1 MALFPKWWRGVV
13 LRLLGHMSETD
24 KLLVWLHGEVK
35 TPPFSQEA
43 RIEAGVLLRRL
54 QQCENLGPP
63 HSRPMPSIG
72 VHCHELRIRDA
83 DKSWRIIYRIDE
95 DAILI
100 LEVFNKTARATPISV
115 IDTCQ
120 KRLSKYDEDI
130 QD

>member
-1 MALFPKWWRGVV
+1 
-13 LRLLGHMSETD
+13 MSETD
-24 KLLVWLHGEVK
+24 KPLVWLHGEVK

-54 QQCENLGPP
+54 QQGENLGLP

-72 VHCHELRIRDA
+72 VHCHELRIRDV

-130 QD
+130 RD

>member
-1 MALFPKWWRGVV
+1 MG
-13 LRLLGHMSETD
+13 ETD
-24 KLLVWLHGEVK
+24 KPLVWLNGEIK

-43 RIEAGVLLRRL
+43 RIETGVLLRRL
-54 QQCENLGPP
+54 QQGENLGLP

-72 VHCHELRIRDA
+72 TYCHELRIRDA
-83 DKSWRIIYRIDE
+83 DKNWRIIYRIDD

-100 LEVFNKTARATPISV
+100 LEVFNKTTRTTPTSV

-120 KRLSKYDEDI
+120 KRLSKYNKDI

>member
-1 MALFPKWWRGVV
+1 M
-13 LRLLGHMSETD
+13 D
-24 KLLVWLHGEVK
+24 KPLVWLHGEVK

-54 QQCENLGPP
+54 QQGENLELP

-72 VHCHELRIRDA
+72 AHCHELRIRDT
-83 DKSWRIIYRIDE
+83 DKNWRIIYRIDV
-95 DAILI
+95 DVILI
-100 LEVFNKTARATPISV
+100 LEVFNKTMQATPTSV

-120 KRLSKYDEDI
+120 KRLRKYDKTI

>member
-1 MALFPKWWRGVV
+1 MNEV
-13 LRLLGHMSETD
+13 D
-24 KLLVWLHGEVK
+24 KPLVWLHGEIK

-43 RIEAGVLLRRL
+43 RVESGVLLRRL
-54 QQCENLGPP
+54 QQGENLGLP

-72 VHCHELRIRDA
+72 AHCHELRIRGA
-83 DKSWRIIYRIDE
+83 DKNWRIIYRIDD

-100 LEVFNKTARATPISV
+100 LEVFNKTTRATPISV

-120 KRLSKYDEDI
+120 KRLSKYDKDL